1 MLVEPFFYLNA
12 TLKLHHVVIS
22 PTKQLHAAVSKQGKE
37 KLVGRT
43 QYKQLPIESK
53 MDAEMEAKFN
63 QKLKLE
69 EIRRG
74 AVKVLD
80 LGDNFLGV
88 PEVRALSTVSMNE
101 NNKVNTLNLSQNNFG
116 AETAICV

>member
-1 MLVEPFFYLNA
+1 MLVEPCFYLNA